1 MEYLFGK
8 WDYIKKILQGEYLL
22 IFCDYDGTLAPIA
35 ETPDE
40 AVITNGIKEL
50 VNKLSQT
57 SDCRIVIIS
66 GRTIKDIRGK
76 VRLKNVIYAGN
87 HGLEISG
94 CGFRFKAQVLRR
106 YRNVL
111 RTIKNNLASRLLCI
125 SGVLLE
131 DKGISVSVHYRLVSG
146 EDVPSVK
153 AIVGDV
159 VLSYMENE
167 EVKVKHG
174 KKVIEIMP
182 PIEWDKG
189 KAALWILK
197 KQRGLLKKKRILPV
211 YFGDDIT
218 DEDAFDVLRNKG
230 ITVFV
235 GKSKVSRARYYLKNT
250 EEVTKILQD
259 ILTDA
264 DRNVIHCLGKV

>member
-8 WDYIKKILQGEYLL
+8 WDYVKKILGRKYLL
-22 IFCDYDGTLAPIA
+22 IFCDYDGTLTAIA
-35 ETPDE
+35 ETPDK
-40 AVITNGIKEL
+40 AVITKGIKEL
-50 VNKLSQT
+50 INELSQT

-66 GRTIKDIRGK
+66 GRTIKDIRSK

-87 HGLEISG
+87 HGLEING
-94 CGFRFKAQVLRR
+94 CGFRFKAQVSRR
-106 YRNVL
+106 YKNVL
-111 RTIKNNLASRLLCI
+111 RTIKNDLASKLLCI

-146 EDVPSVK
+146 DDVPFVK

-159 VLSYMENE
+159 VLSYMESE

-182 PIEWDKG
+182 PIEWSKG

-197 KQRGLLKKKRILPV
+197 KQRGLLKKKWILPV

-235 GKSKVSRARYYLKNT
+235 GKSKVSKAKYYLKNT
-250 EEVTKILQD
+250 EEVAKILRD

-264 DRNVIHCLGKV
+264 DRNMVIHLS

>member
-8 WDYIKKILQGEYLL
+8 RGYAKKILWGKHLL
-22 IFCDYDGTLAPIA
+22 IFCDYDGTLTAIA
-35 ETPDE
+35 KTPDK
-40 AVITNGIKEL
+40 AIIPNGIKEL
-50 VNKLSQT
+50 INKLSQT
-57 SDCRIVIIS
+57 SDCRIVVIS
-66 GRTIKDIRGK
+66 GRTIKDIRNK
-76 VRLKNVIYAGN
+76 IRLKNVIYAGN

-94 CGFRFKAQVLRR
+94 CGFRFKAQVSRR
-106 YRNVL
+106 YKNVL
-111 RTIKNNLASRLLCI
+111 RTIKNDLASKLLCI

-174 KKVIEIMP
+174 KEVIEIMP

-189 KAALWILK
+189 KATLWILE
-197 KQRGLLKKKRILPV
+197 KQRGLLEKKRILPV

-218 DEDAFDVLRNKG
+218 DEDAFDVLKNRG

-235 GKSKVSRARYYLKNT
+235 GRPKLSKAKYYLRNTGEVAKVLKYIFINRNKN
-250 EEVTKILQD
+250 
-259 ILTDA
+259 
-264 DRNVIHCLGKV
+264 